1 MAAKDL
7 YKTLGVSKGASQDE
21 IRSSYRKLARKH
33 HPDANR
39 DDPKAEGRFKEIQ
52 GAYEVLSNPEK
63 RRQYDEGP
71 RNFFGS
77 GNAGG
82 QAPGGA
88 PPGAGGGNFTHV
100 SDLSDLFGTFGDV
113 LGGGAR
119 RREAPAKGTNIT
131 LSVNLKFKD
140 ALEGVTTRLSV
151 PVEEEC
157 RACRGTGAAAG
168 TAPKTCPECGGRGL
182 RSRDQGF
189 FALSEPCGR
198 CGGEGRVIETPCG
211 VCRGSGRSK
220 TTRSVTVKVPAGAR
234 EGMKIRVAGRG
245 NAGTKGAAAGD
256 LYVITHVE
264 AHPVFERKGDDFV
277 IEAPVSF
284 VEAALGAEVK
294 VPRPSGGSVTLKL
307 PAGTQD
313 GKQFRVR
320 GAGAPKP
327 REGGAGDLLVRV
339 KVLVPKK
346 LNRRERDILM
356 ALADERDED
365 VREELF
371 KKAGA

>member
-1 MAAKDL
+1 METKDL

-21 IRSSYRKLARKH
+21 IRKSYRKLARKH

-39 DDPKAEGRFKEIQ
+39 DDPNAENRFKEVQ
-52 GAYEVLSNPEK
+52 HAYEVLSNPEK

-71 RNFFGS
+71 RSFFGG
-77 GNAGG
+77 GNTGG
-82 QAPGGA
+82 Q
-88 PPGAGGGNFTHV
+88 PPRGPQGGNFTNV

-113 LGGGAR
+113 LGNTAR
-119 RREAPAKGTNIT
+119 KSTAPTKGKNIT

-140 ALEGVTTRLSV
+140 ALEGATTRLAV
-151 PVEEEC
+151 PVEEGC
-157 RACRGTGAAAG
+157 GQCRGTGAAAG
-168 TAPKTCPECGGRGL
+168 TVPRTCPQCGGRGT

-198 CGGEGRVIETPCG
+198 CGGAGSIIEKPCAGCAGTGRVK
-211 VCRGSGRSK
+211 S
-220 TTRSVTVKVPAGAR
+220 TRPVTVKIPAGAR
-234 EGMKIRVAGRG
+234 DGMKIRVSGRG
-245 NAGTKGAAAGD
+245 DAGVKGGAAGD
-256 LYVITHVE
+256 LYVVTRVE
-264 AHPVFERKGDDFV
+264 AHPVFERRGDDFLV
-277 IEAPVSF
+277 EAPVSF
-284 VEAALGAEVK
+284 VEAALGSEVK

-327 REGGAGDLLVRV
+327 REGGVGDLLVRV
-339 KVLVPKK
+339 GVVVPKK
-346 LNRRERDILM
+346 LNRREREILM

-365 VREELF
+365 VREDLF
-371 KKAGA
+371 RKADSPS